1 MTTDLGPRGGVLV
14 IRLWVEAGRPGQLRA
29 RLTSSTDVLDGAT
42 TTVTAT
48 GADAIYA
55 RVRAWLEEMQ
65 EKVR

>member
-1 MTTDLGPRGGVLV
+1 M